1 MSEDTKDAKERDTEQ
16 AVLEDGDNELSESS
30 DTSAWD
36 SDPLTPRTRRQ
47 YHPTR
52 GAKGDLNGGKSSN
65 GRGSMSSAT
74 IEGDIDE
81 DRTEEEE
88 EDWEDDLLED
98 DEVGLISRDG
108 TNDEVDIVNGEGH
121 HAGDLV
127 DAQNVAPVGPQ
138 TVNGVGHNLSLEH
151 GTEGGGGGED
161 REREHQTEEE
171 DIEEIDATRD
181 SFFPQTRVMFL
192 PSLGSLEQA
201 SLGTMMGEL
210 FAATPSLDIAGQEL
224 DSDWGER
231 GSQESGREAD
241 DDSISSRGEQGGRRQ
256 DQENV
261 EELFIALKQ
270 QHVEQMRAQQ
280 EQHRKQMAWLKKQLL
295 SGTGEKAGE
304 VKMHG
309 LIRLKSM
316 PPNCIYNVDHG
327 QEGTGVRELS
337 GASGTRPKAQ
347 GAGTEKGCSG
357 GANAS
362 KEEGS
367 QQAKGLVDSNMVP
380 LLDQDDASSDTSTFV
395 SGSLDN
401 TQMTTW
407 SDVHDQRH
415 GSDAVNPGGVGPTT
429 QETVLLQ
436 QMQQNFE
443 REQAALQ
450 NQYEKQVGQ
459 LQQEWQGLQQQHA
472 QQRQLVAGMLE
483 QQRARLEQATQP
495 QIDAEETSSVL
506 SDFTYWRLDEGET
519 YKDLP
524 NAKPKGGQLSLER
537 DSLVSEDPL
546 QESTIPQEE
555 MVASSQGHGRKQ
567 KAKVV
572 ESPRTS
578 SSRIDLQEKYTR
590 HIADLEAYYE
600 AELDD
605 LRRQLAQA
613 KQGASPFTGEQGEL
627 GGESVP
633 AREGLVQRCKDL
645 EGSLTTANGRIQDL
659 ENTVRALETRLLEW
673 PDRYGQA
680 NSTIAVL
687 QQRSEDLVKLVKKR
701 EEVVKQL
708 EKQNRKLDSALFE
721 AQQVRDAQTTAGKKE
736 QAMLSKLIG
745 QYTQLSEQHERTQA
759 ELLKVQMTLEEAN
772 SSISELKRTAV
783 RQELE
788 IKQLEGEKR
797 RLQQGRVDSAR
808 GDGNSSRS
816 SSSLGPI
823 PLDVAEQ
830 PGHSEPALPGA
841 EESSPMQN
849 GFHGDDAVIGLR
861 QTQVEPESVGL
872 TVRPASS
879 KSPATLGSSLRLSVE
894 DRKFLRSGANYN
906 ILTGQVPRQSTPSL
920 GDAKVTGPGS
930 DATSQAHVDSTPEQL
945 PVLSFDTLEPPF
957 DSDLD
962 DRPLSPMMKAA
973 AQLDRWKTSGRSP
986 RKHHPLGVS
995 LPKVSPGQI
1004 SREVPERD
1012 FSPPKGGAVTDA
1024 QLVSYKNRTNSGK
1037 KSDGKGDDAGSKR
1050 DAASKRGASGRD
1062 SGGKQGRTNYKRAS
1076 TIGEHLHPGKD
1087 PDPSLHV
1094 WAMHQSPTT
1103 ALGSGSKNKNSKTSP
1118 RGAAETVGTMSPGQA
1133 ARKSLAKYSVGEN
1146 SGSERRKRSSP
1157 RRNLAASFKDAD
1169 MKKGD
1174 GGGTTSKAVQTPVIG
1189 GDPFEAALQRVRQGH
1204 VTTRADWE
1212 NGLTDAKKAAQR
1224 NVNRMTSK
1232 TSETPEEILRRL
1244 SKESK
1249 RLDELMIEKR
1259 KLESALTHMPN
1270 SGPTS
1275 AKKLEQQEKL
1285 EQRLDQ
1291 VTRELGSV
1299 RMLLRKY
1306 NALNMSF

>member
-1 MSEDTKDAKERDTEQ
+1 MSEDTKDAKERDREQ

-47 YHPTR
+47 
-52 GAKGDLNGGKSSN
+52 LL
-65 GRGSMSSAT
+65 GS
-74 IEGDIDE
+74 
-81 DRTEEEE
+81 
-88 EDWEDDLLED
+88 
-98 DEVGLISRDG
+98 
-108 TNDEVDIVNGEGH
+108 
-121 HAGDLV
+121 
-127 DAQNVAPVGPQ
+127 
-138 TVNGVGHNLSLEH
+138 LSY
-151 GTEGGGGGED
+151 
-161 REREHQTEEE
+161 
-171 DIEEIDATRD
+171 
-181 SFFPQTRVMFL
+181 FPQTRVMFL

-201 SLGTMMGEL
+201 SLGAMMGEL
-210 FAATPSLDIAGQEL
+210 FAATPSLDIAGQES

-231 GSQESGREAD
+231 GSLESGREAD

-261 EELFIALKQ
+261 EELFIALKR

-295 SGTGEKAGE
+295 SGT
-304 VKMHG
+304 
-309 LIRLKSM
+309 
-316 PPNCIYNVDHG
+316 DH
-327 QEGTGVRELS
+327 
-337 GASGTRPKAQ
+337 
-347 GAGTEKGCSG
+347 
-357 GANAS
+357 
-362 KEEGS
+362 
-367 QQAKGLVDSNMVP
+367 VDSNMVP

-415 GSDAVNPGGVGPTT
+415 GSDAVNPEDPTT
-429 QETVLLQ
+429 QEAVLLQ

-459 LQQEWQGLQQQHA
+459 LQQEWQGLQQQHV

-483 QQRARLEQATQP
+483 QQRSRLEQATQP
-495 QIDAEETSSVL
+495 QIDGEETSSVL

-524 NAKPKGGQLSLER
+524 NAKPKGGQLSLEK

-546 QESTIPQEE
+546 QESTTPQEE
-555 MVASSQGHGRKQ
+555 MFASSQGHGRKQ

-600 AELDD
+600 TELDD

-613 KQGASPFTGEQGEL
+613 KLGASPFTGEQGEL
-627 GGESVP
+627 GGESIP
-633 AREGLVQRCKDL
+633 DKEGLVARCKDL

-708 EKQNRKLDSALFE
+708 EKQNRKLESALFE
-721 AQQVRDAQTTAGKKE
+721 AQQVQDAQTTAGKKE

-759 ELLKVQMTLEEAN
+759 ELLKVQMTFEEAN

-797 RLQQGRVDSAR
+797 RLQQGRADSAR

-823 PLDVAEQ
+823 PSDVGDQ
-830 PGHSEPALPGA
+830 PGHSEPALPGM
-841 EESSPMQN
+841 EESSPMLN
-849 GFHGDDAVIGLR
+849 GFHGDDAVISPR

-879 KSPATLGSSLRLSVE
+879 NSPATALGSSLRLSVE

-906 ILTGQVPRQSTPSL
+906 ILTGQVPRQSEPSL
-920 GDAKVTGPGS
+920 GDVKVTGPQS
-930 DATSQAHVDSTPEQL
+930 DATNQAHVDSTPEQL

-986 RKHHPLGVS
+986 RKYHPQVVS
-995 LPKVSPGQI
+995 LPRVSLGQI

-1024 QLVSYKNRTNSGK
+1024 QLMSYKNRTNSGK
-1037 KSDGKGDDAGSKR
+1037 KSDGKGDDMSSKR
-1050 DAASKRGASGRD
+1050 DAASKRVASGRD

-1094 WAMHQSPTT
+1094 WAIHQSPTT
-1103 ALGSGSKNKNSKTSP
+1103 ALSSGSKNKNSKTSP
-1118 RGAAETVGTMSPGQA
+1118 RGAAVEKVGAMSPGQA
-1133 ARKSLAKYSVGEN
+1133 ARKSLAKYSVGES

-1174 GGGTTSKAVQTPVIG
+1174 RGGTTSKAVQTPVIG

-1212 NGLTDAKKAAQR
+1212 NGLTDARKAAQR